1 MPTFRY
7 EISLGRK
14 SGAVICGVDE
24 AGRGP
29 LAGPVVACAA
39 ILPLA
44 GISTRLLGA
53 LDDSKRLSAAVREAI
68 ATKLRVKAI
77 WALGEASV
85 EEIDRFNILRATF
98 MAMRRAFESLPVQ
111 PEQALIDGNMKPGL
125 PCAETTVVEGD
136 HLSYS
141 IAAASILAKVA
152 REVRHPGVEAPRAA
166 HCGVQKHERVALTP
180 WIRVIVYHIPQRE
193 AVTRCKTLH
202 TRVHS
207 LPFIFRRPT

>member
-1 MPTFRY
+1 MPTFRH
-7 EISLGRK
+7 EIALGRK
-14 SGAVICGVDE
+14 TGAVICGVDE

-44 GISTRLLGA
+44 GLSTRLLGA
-53 LDDSKRLSAAVREAI
+53 LDDSKRLTAEVREAVAI
-68 ATKLRVKAI
+68 RLRVKAI

-98 MAMRRAFESLPVQ
+98 MAMRRAFEKLPVA
-111 PEQALIDGNMKPGL
+111 PCHAIIDGNMKPGL
-125 PCAETTVVEGD
+125 PCAETTIVEGD

-152 REVRHPGVEAPRAA
+152 RDKMMRELAPAYPRYGWETNVGYGTPEHRAA
-166 HCGVQKHERVALTP
+166 IEAHGLTP
-180 WIRVIVYHIPQRE
+180 HHRVSFKPVYEQ
-193 AVTRCKTLH
+193 L
-202 TRVHS
+202 S
-207 LPFIFRRPT
+207 LID

>member
-1 MPTFRY
+1 MPTFRH
-7 EISLGRK
+7 ENALGRK
-14 SGAVICGVDE
+14 EGAVICGVDE

-53 LDDSKRLSAAVREAI
+53 LDDSKRLTAEVREAV
-68 ATKLRVKAI
+68 AQKLRVKAI
-77 WALGEASV
+77 YALGQASV

-98 MAMRRAFESLPVQ
+98 MAMRRAFEALPLQ
-111 PEQALIDGNMKPGL
+111 PTQAIIDGNMKPGL
-125 PCAETTVVEGD
+125 SCAETTLVEGD

-152 REVRHPGVEAPRAA
+152 RDKMMRELHLEHPRYGWETNVGYGTAEHRAA
-166 HCGVQKHERVALTP
+166 IEAYGLTP
-180 WIRVIVYHIPQRE
+180 HHRVSFKPVYEQ
-193 AVTRCKTLH
+193 L
-202 TRVHS
+202 S
-207 LPFIFRRPT
+207 LID

>member
-39 ILPLA
+39 ILPLE

-53 LDDSKRLSAAVREAI
+53 LDDSKRLTPEVREAI
-68 ATKLRVKAI
+68 AIKLRVKAI

-98 MAMRRAFESLPVQ
+98 MAMRRAFEKLPLQ
-111 PEQALIDGNMKPGL
+111 PEHALVDGNMKPGL
-125 PCAETTVVEGD
+125 PVPETTVVEGD
-136 HLSYS
+136 HLCYS

-152 REVRHPGVEAPRAA
+152 RDKMMRELHLEHPIYGWEHNVGYGTAEHRAA
-166 HCGVQKHERVALTP
+166 IEAHGLTP
-180 WIRVIVYHIPQRE
+180 HHRVSFRPVYEQLALID
-193 AVTRCKTLH
+193 
-202 TRVHS
+202 
-207 LPFIFRRPT
+207 

>member
-7 EISLGRK
+7 EIQLGRK

-44 GISTRLLGA
+44 GISTQLLGA
-53 LDDSKRLSAAVREAI
+53 LDDSKRLSAAVREAV
-68 ATKLRVKAI
+68 ATKLRVKGI

-111 PEQALIDGNMKPGL
+111 PEHAIIDGNMKPGL

-152 REVRHPGVEAPRAA
+152 RDKMMRDLHLEHPRYGWEHNAGYGTAEHRKAIEAY
-166 HCGVQKHERVALTP
+166 GLTP
-180 WIRVIVYHIPQRE
+180 HHRVSFKPVYEQ
-193 AVTRCKTLH
+193 L
-202 TRVHS
+202 S
-207 LPFIFRRPT
+207 LID

>member
-1 MPTFRY
+1 MPSFRY

-29 LAGPVVACAA
+29 LAGPVFACAA
-39 ILPLA
+39 ILPLD

-53 LDDSKRLSAAVREAI
+53 LDDSKRLSPEVREEI
-68 ATKLRVKAI
+68 AVKLRVKAI

-98 MAMRRAFESLPVQ
+98 MAMRRAFDGLPVQ
-111 PEQALIDGNMKPGL
+111 PVHAVIDGNMKPGL
-125 PCAETTVVEGD
+125 PCAETTIVEGD

-152 REVRHPGVEAPRAA
+152 RDKMMRELHLDHPRYGWERNVGYGTKEHLAA
-166 HCGVQKHERVALTP
+166 IDLHGLTP
-180 WIRVIVYHIPQRE
+180 HHRTSFRPVYEQL
-193 AVTRCKTLH
+193 TL
-202 TRVHS
+202 
-207 LPFIFRRPT
+207 ID

>member
-7 EISLGRK
+7 EIQLGRK

-53 LDDSKRLSAAVREAI
+53 LDDSKRLSAEVREAVAI
-68 ATKLRVKAI
+68 KLRAKAI
-77 WALGEASV
+77 YALGEASV

-98 MAMRRAFESLPVQ
+98 MAMRRAFESLPVR
-111 PEQALIDGNMKPGL
+111 PEQAIIDGNMKPGL
-125 PCAETTVVEGD
+125 PCAETTIVEGD

-152 REVRHPGVEAPRAA
+152 RDKMMRELHLDHPRYGWEHNAGYGTREHRTAIETY
-166 HCGVQKHERVALTP
+166 GLTP
-180 WIRVIVYHIPQRE
+180 HHRVSFKPVYEQ
-193 AVTRCKTLH
+193 L
-202 TRVHS
+202 S
-207 LPFIFRRPT
+207 LID

>member
-1 MPTFRY
+1 MPTFRH
-7 EISLGRK
+7 EIALGRK

-44 GISTRLLGA
+44 GLSTRLLGA
-53 LDDSKRLSAAVREAI
+53 LDDSKRLSAEVREAI
-68 ATKLRVKAI
+68 AIKLRVKAI

-98 MAMRRAFESLPVQ
+98 MAMRRAVEQLAVQ
-111 PEQALIDGNMKPGL
+111 PTHALIDGNQKPGL
-125 PCAETTVVEGD
+125 GCQETTLVEGD

-141 IAAASILAKVA
+141 VAAASILAKVA
-152 REVRHPGVEAPRAA
+152 RDKMMRELHAEHPRYGWEHNAGYGTAEHRAA
-166 HCGVQKHERVALTP
+166 IETYGLTP
-180 WIRVIVYHIPQRE
+180 HHRVSFKPVYEQ
-193 AVTRCKTLH
+193 L
-202 TRVHS
+202 S
-207 LPFIFRRPT
+207 LID

>member
-53 LDDSKRLSAAVREAI
+53 LEDSKRLTAEVREAV
-68 ATKLRVKAI
+68 ATRLRAKAI
-77 WALGEASV
+77 YALGEASV

-98 MAMRRAFESLPVQ
+98 LAMRRAFESLPIQ
-111 PEQALIDGNMKPGL
+111 PAHAIIDGNLKPGL
-125 PCAETTVVEGD
+125 PVPETTIVEGD

-152 REVRHPGVEAPRAA
+152 RDKMMRELAQEHSRYGWDHNMGYGTKEHLAA
-166 HCGVQKHERVALTP
+166 IDTYGLTP
-180 WIRVIVYHIPQRE
+180 HHRTSFRPVYEQ
-193 AVTRCKTLH
+193 L
-202 TRVHS
+202 S
-207 LPFIFRRPT
+207 LIN

>member
-1 MPTFRY
+1 GNSAARASASACSTLPMPPFRH
-7 EISLGRK
+7 ENALGRK

-39 ILPLA
+39 ILPLT

-53 LDDSKRLSAAVREAI
+53 LDDSKRLTAEVREAV
-68 ATKLRVKAI
+68 AEKLRVKAI
-77 WALGEASV
+77 YALGQASV

-98 MAMRRAFESLPVQ
+98 MAMRRAFEALPGQ
-111 PEQALIDGNMKPGL
+111 PGHAIIDGNMEPGL
-125 PCAETTVVEGD
+125 PCEETTIVEGD

-152 REVRHPGVEAPRAA
+152 RDKMMRELHVEHPIYGWETNV
-166 HCGVQKHERVALTP
+166 GYGT
-180 WIRVIVYHIPQRE
+180 RE
-193 AVTRCKTLH
+193 H
-202 TRVHS
+202 
-207 LPFIFRRPT
+207 

>member
-44 GISTRLLGA
+44 GLSTRLLGA
-53 LDDSKRLSAAVREAI
+53 LDDSKRLSAAVREAV

-125 PCAETTVVEGD
+125 PVRRDHHRRGRPSVLLDRRRLDSRESRARQDDEG
-136 HLSYS
+136 
-141 IAAASILAKVA
+141 AALRAPKIWLGAQCRLWHGGAS
-152 REVRHPGVEAPRAA
+152 
-166 HCGVQKHERVALTP
+166 
-180 WIRVIVYHIPQRE
+180 
-193 AVTRCKTLH
+193 
-202 TRVHS
+202 
-207 LPFIFRRPT
+207 RRRSRPMV

>member
-39 ILPLA
+39 ILPLD

-53 LDDSKRLSAAVREAI
+53 LDDSKRLSAEVRETVA
-68 ATKLRVKAI
+68 ARLRVKAI

-98 MAMRRAFESLPVQ
+98 LAMRRAFEALPCQ
-111 PEQALIDGNMKPGL
+111 PAHAVIDGNMKPGL
-125 PCAETTVVEGD
+125 PCAETAIVEGD

-152 REVRHPGVEAPRAA
+152 RDKMMRELHLDHPRYGW
-166 HCGVQKHERVALTP
+166 ERNVGYGTRSIWRRSSLHGLTP
-180 WIRVIVYHIPQRE
+180 HHRVQLLRPVYEQL
-193 AVTRCKTLH
+193 TL
-202 TRVHS
+202 
-207 LPFIFRRPT
+207 ID

>member
-7 EISLGRK
+7 EIQLGRK

-39 ILPLA
+39 ILPLT
-44 GISTRLLGA
+44 GLSTRLLGA
-53 LDDSKRLSAAVREAI
+53 LDDSKRLSAEVREAL
-68 ATKLRVKAI
+68 AEKLRVKAI

-85 EEIDRFNILRATF
+85 EEIDRFNLLRATF

-111 PEQALIDGNMKPGL
+111 PAAALIDGNMKPGL

-141 IAAASILAKVA
+141 IAAASSLAKVA
-152 REVRHPGVEAPRAA
+152 RDKMMRELPCAHPRYGWERNVGYGTKEHLAAIDLHGVTPHHRTSFRPIYE
-166 HCGVQKHERVALTP
+166 QLTL
-180 WIRVIVYHIPQRE
+180 ID
-193 AVTRCKTLH
+193 
-202 TRVHS
+202 
-207 LPFIFRRPT
+207 

>member
-1 MPTFRY
+1 MITLPRIRWLCYTRGMPTFRY

-53 LDDSKRLSAAVREAI
+53 LDDSKRLSAEVREAV

-125 PCAETTVVEGD
+125 PCAETTIVEGD
-136 HLSYS
+136 HLSLLDRRRLDSRESRARQDDEGAAPASTQDMVGSTMPATARRS
-141 IAAASILAKVA
+141 I
-152 REVRHPGVEAPRAA
+152 G
-166 HCGVQKHERVALTP
+166 
-180 WIRVIVYHIPQRE
+180 
-193 AVTRCKTLH
+193 
-202 TRVHS
+202 
-207 LPFIFRRPT
+207 RRSRPMA

>member
-1 MPTFRY
+1 MPTFRH
-7 EISLGRK
+7 EIQLGRK

-53 LDDSKRLSAAVREAI
+53 LDDSKRLSAEVREEI
-68 ATKLRVKAI
+68 AVKLRVKAI

-111 PEQALIDGNMKPGL
+111 PAFALIDGNMKPGL

-152 REVRHPGVEAPRAA
+152 RDKMMRELHAEHPRYGWERNAGYGTVEHRKAIEA
-166 HCGVQKHERVALTP
+166 HGLTP
-180 WIRVIVYHIPQRE
+180 HHRVSFKPVYEQ
-193 AVTRCKTLH
+193 L
-202 TRVHS
+202 S
-207 LPFIFRRPT
+207 LID

>member
-1 MPTFRY
+1 MPTFRT
-7 EISLGRK
+7 ENTLGRK

-39 ILPLA
+39 ILPLE

-53 LDDSKRLSAAVREAI
+53 LDDSKRLSAEVREAVAI
-68 ATKLRVKAI
+68 KLRVKAI

-98 MAMRRAFESLPVQ
+98 MAMRRAFEALPVQ
-111 PEQALIDGNMKPGL
+111 PQHAIIDGNMKPGL

-136 HLSYS
+136 HLCYS

-152 REVRHPGVEAPRAA
+152 RDKMMRELALEHSRYGWERNVGYGTKEHLAAIEA
-166 HCGVQKHERVALTP
+166 HGLTP
-180 WIRVIVYHIPQRE
+180 HHRVSFKPVYEQ
-193 AVTRCKTLH
+193 L
-202 TRVHS
+202 S
-207 LPFIFRRPT
+207 LID

>member
-7 EISLGRK
+7 EIALGRK

-39 ILPLA
+39 ILPLK
-44 GISTRLLGA
+44 GVSTRLLGA
-53 LDDSKRLSAAVREAI
+53 IDDSKRLSPETREAV
-68 ATKLRVKAI
+68 AEWLQAKAV

-98 MAMRRAFESLPVQ
+98 MAMRRAVANLPLQ
-111 PEQALIDGNMKPGL
+111 PEHALIDGNMKPGL
-125 PCAETTVVEGD
+125 SCAETTIVEGD

-152 REVRHPGVEAPRAA
+152 RDKMMRELHAEHPRYGWEHNAGYGTAEHRAA
-166 HCGVQKHERVALTP
+166 IEAYGLTP
-180 WIRVIVYHIPQRE
+180 HHRVSFKPVYEQ
-193 AVTRCKTLH
+193 L
-202 TRVHS
+202 S
-207 LPFIFRRPT
+207 LID